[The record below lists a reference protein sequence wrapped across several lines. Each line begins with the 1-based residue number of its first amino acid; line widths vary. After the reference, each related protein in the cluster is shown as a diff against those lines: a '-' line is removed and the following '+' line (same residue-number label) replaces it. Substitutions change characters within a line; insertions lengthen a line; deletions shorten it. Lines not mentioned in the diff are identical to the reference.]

1 LVSDGVKRRLV
12 AIFAAITTMA
22 RMSIPRWRV
31 FGAACLAHV
40 LHDGYS
46 SMLYLLLPFWQRE
59 LALSL
64 TQVGILK
71 TVYSAAMAFGQVP
84 AGRLG
89 ERWSERLPLAAG
101 TLLTAAAVVAL
112 HWATTPLVLGLLLA
126 IGGLGASVQHPLA
139 STLISKVYGG
149 PTLRVTVNADQAV
162 VADQVVSDGGKQ
174 TSAARLLTAGMDK
187 PLEIIEPTRKEAM
200 PVEGGSKAK

>member
-1 LVSDGVKRRLV
+1 MKL
-12 AIFAAITTMA
+12 APTITTMA

-71 TVYSAAMAFGQVP
+71 TSIQQQWRSVRCRRADWVSA
-84 AGRLG
+84 
-89 ERWSERLPLAAG
+89 
-101 TLLTAAAVVAL
+101 
-112 HWATTPLVLGLLLA
+112 
-126 IGGLGASVQHPLA
+126 
-139 STLISKVYGG
+139 G
-149 PTLRVTVNADQAV
+149 PKGYL
-162 VADQVVSDGGKQ
+162 
-174 TSAARLLTAGMDK
+174 
-187 PLEIIEPTRKEAM
+187 
-200 PVEGGSKAK
+200 